1 MKNLILDTN
10 IFARLIVKNV
20 SSQLEISRQLFKEIE
35 KGKIKGWVSILV
47 IDELIWVLE
56 NYYRI
61 ERNLYLPQILNLL
74 ALKNISIIEVKKTI
88 IIKILREMES
98 TSMDFTDLYLVG
110 IAGDK
115 KIISFDKDLKKLA
128 A

>member
-1 MKNLILDTN
+1 MKNFILDTN

-20 SSQLEISRQLFKEIE
+20 SSQLEISQQLFKEIE

-47 IDELIWVLE
+47 VDELIWVLE

-74 ALKNISIIEVKKTI
+74 ALENIFIIEVKKTI
-88 IIKILREMES
+88 IINILREMES
-98 TSMDFTDLYLVG
+98 TKIDFTDLYLLETAV
-110 IAGDK
+110 DK
-115 KIISFDKDLKKLA
+115 KIVSFDKDLQKMVK
-128 A
+128 